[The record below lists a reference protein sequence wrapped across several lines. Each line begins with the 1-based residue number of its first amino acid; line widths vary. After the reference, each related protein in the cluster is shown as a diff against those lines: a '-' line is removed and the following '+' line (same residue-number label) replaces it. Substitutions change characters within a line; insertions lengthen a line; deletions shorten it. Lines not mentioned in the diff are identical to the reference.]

1 MRKLLKRE
9 NRLELMAA
17 LGALCL
23 AGVVLLGEAGVV
35 GFGLLAFV
43 ALLLALSSDLVNG
56 FRR

>member
-1 MRKLLKRE
+1 MRKLLKPE
-9 NRLELMAA
+9 NRLELMTA

-23 AGVVLLGEAGVV
+23 AGVVLLGEAGAV

-43 ALLLALSSDLVNG
+43 ILLLALSSDLVNY